1 VSTGLIELLV
11 GVGLERMGID
21 ADAVRRS
28 VVLAFGLCF
37 GASEGSASADAEN
50 GRVKRNQRL

>member
-21 ADAVRRS
+21 ADAVRRRG
-28 VVLAFGLCF
+28 VLAFGLCF
-37 GASEGSASADAEN
+37 GASDGSAFTDAEK